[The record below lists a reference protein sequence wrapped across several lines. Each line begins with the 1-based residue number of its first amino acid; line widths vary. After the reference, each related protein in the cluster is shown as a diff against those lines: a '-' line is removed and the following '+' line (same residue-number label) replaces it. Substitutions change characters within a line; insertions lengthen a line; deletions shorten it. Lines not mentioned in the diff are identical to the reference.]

1 MPGRSRRGRYTGAVE
16 DEAYDPARVYASAQ
30 FRAAREKAEVKR
42 SELRDEKL
50 ISEAALINFELGRS
64 WPRARMQ
71 ADLEERVG
79 LPPGQI
85 ETWRREFRGLETQ
98 VPIVP
103 TQDVIVDAL
112 RLALH
117 GVEAEVEALPPPGD
131 DRFWPAARSSLAAL
145 AKLDST
151 AGAAARVSPTMEVLT
166 VLRTVRRRYDATLRM
181 IAAARPDEFGPKLYV
196 ARTGAE
202 MSIDEAAAA
211 AGVTT
216 ALLNEIESCQTEPP
230 PKVQA
235 LLSQLVSG

>member
-1 MPGRSRRGRYTGAVE
+1 MPRRSRRGRYTDAVA

-30 FRAAREKAEVKR
+30 FREARENAQVKR

-50 ISEAALINFELGRS
+50 ISEAALISFELGRS
-64 WPRARMQ
+64 WPRAKMQ
-71 ADLEERVG
+71 ALLEERVG

-85 ETWRREFRGLETQ
+85 ETWRREFRGLDTQ

-117 GVEAEVEALPPPGD
+117 GVETEVAALPPPED
-131 DRFWPAARSSLAAL
+131 ARFWPAALNSLAAL

-151 AGAAARVSPTMEVLT
+151 AGAAARVSPTMDVLA

-181 IAAARPDEFGPKLYV
+181 IAAARPEEFGPKLYV
-196 ARTGAE
+196 ARTEAE
-202 MSIDEAAAA
+202 MSIDEAASA
-211 AGVTT
+211 AGVST
-216 ALLNEIESCQTEPP
+216 AVINEIESCQAEPP
-230 PKVQA
+230 AKVQA

>member
-1 MPGRSRRGRYTGAVE
+1 MPRSSRRGRYTDAVA

-64 WPRARMQ
+64 WPRAKMQ
-71 ADLEERVG
+71 AELEERVG

-85 ETWRREFRGLETQ
+85 ETWRREFRGPETQ

-117 GVEAEVEALPPPGD
+117 GVEAEIEALPPAD
-131 DRFWPAARSSLAAL
+131 DERFWPAAQNGLRAL

-151 AGAAARVSPTMEVLT
+151 AGAAARVSPTMDVLT

-181 IAAARPDEFGPKLYV
+181 IAAARPDEFGPQLYV

-216 ALLNEIESCQTEPP
+216 ALINEIESCQTAPP
-230 PKVQA
+230 GA
-235 LLSQLVSG
+235 IRELFSQLVSG